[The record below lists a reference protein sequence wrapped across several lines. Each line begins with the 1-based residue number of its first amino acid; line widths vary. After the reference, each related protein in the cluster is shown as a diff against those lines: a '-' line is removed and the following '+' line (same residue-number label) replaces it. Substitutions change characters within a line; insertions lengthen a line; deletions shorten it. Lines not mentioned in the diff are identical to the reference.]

1 MALCSGQRP
10 PKSLPFIP
18 KVTTT
23 NIIIITITTIMIII
37 IVTNPGEW
45 AMIICRRQCLIVA
58 IDLDLGLGLQALNRP
73 AQIFKYNHPAFST
86 NTQMMH
92 KKIYIKYNHRS
103 GIIRLHNKSTQISRF
118 CTFNKL
124 ILTHTK
130 KNTITGSAYS
140 AQSTSLKEYKLES
153 RAMKERSACSEQ

>member
-37 IVTNPGEW
+37 IVTNPVEW

-58 IDLDLGLGLQALNRP
+58 IDLDLGLGLQALNRADIQIQSP
-73 AQIFKYNHPAFST
+73 GIQHKYTNDAQENIYKIKPQVGHYSL
-86 NTQMMH
+86 H
-92 KKIYIKYNHRS
+92 KKS
-103 GIIRLHNKSTQISRF
+103 SQISRF

-130 KNTITGSAYS
+130 SNTITGSAYS
-140 AQSTSLKEYKLES
+140 AQSTSLKEYKLGS
-153 RAMKERSACSEQ
+153 RCNEGEKRMF